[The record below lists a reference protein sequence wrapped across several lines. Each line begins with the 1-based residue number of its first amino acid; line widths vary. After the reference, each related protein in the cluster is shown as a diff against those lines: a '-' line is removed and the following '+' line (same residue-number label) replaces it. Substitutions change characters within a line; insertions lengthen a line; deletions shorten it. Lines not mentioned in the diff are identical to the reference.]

1 MAQCAMAGMTSY
13 ENQSLADIVK
23 DIERWISYSEEVK
36 REVTE
41 LLSKIKATKFYTQ
54 ISYDYKSTMH
64 EMPQI
69 CQTNIDD
76 LARTL
81 ESINSRTLTQ
91 ANVELF
97 RKVGRRAYE
106 NGEDN
111 KKYFKIRDEGYW
123 HDYGNPEFQMVE
135 EVYAMFGDYC
145 ATLWDVTNAASRLRD
160 YIDVPKEITAM
171 KVENNSVHIGSNN
184 QITNS
189 VIGSKNTAEIE
200 QETAVPESKEE
211 SIASKSFWQI
221 LVPIIVG
228 VIVVAI
234 CVAIGLN

>member
-36 REVTE
+36 REVTK
-41 LLSKIKATKFYTQ
+41 LLSKIKATQFYTQ
-54 ISYDYKSTMH
+54 ISYDYKSTMC

-76 LARTL
+76 LTRTL
-81 ESINSRTLTQ
+81 ESINSHSLTQ
-91 ANVELF
+91 GNVELF
-97 RKVGRRAYE
+97 RKVGIRAYE

-123 HDYGNPEFQMVE
+123 HDYGNPEFHMVE
-135 EVYAMFGDYC
+135 DVYAMFGDYC
-145 ATLWDVTNAASRLRD
+145 ATLWDITNAASRLKD
-160 YIDVPKEITAM
+160 YIDIPKEVTTM
-171 KVENNSVHIGSNN
+171 KIEDHSINIGDGNKIKKSNFH
-184 QITNS
+184 
-189 VIGSKNTAEIE
+189 SKNKT
-200 QETAVPESKEE
+200 TNNTKGTSSKVL
-211 SIASKSFWQI
+211 WQVI
-221 LVPIIVG
+221 VPIVVG

-234 CVAIGLN
+234 CVALGLS

>member
-23 DIERWISYSEEVK
+23 DIERWITYSEEVK
-36 REVTE
+36 SEVTE
-41 LLSKIKATKFYTQ
+41 LLSKIKASKFYTQ

-76 LARTL
+76 LTRTL

-91 ANVELF
+91 GNVELF

-123 HDYGNPEFQMVE
+123 HDYGNPEFHMVE
-135 EVYAMFGDYC
+135 DVYAMFGDYC
-145 ATLWDVTNAASRLRD
+145 ATLWDVTNAASRLKD
-160 YIDVPKEITAM
+160 YIDIPKEVTTM
-171 KVENNSVHIGSNN
+171 KIEDHSVNIGDGNKIKKSNFN
-184 QITNS
+184 
-189 VIGSKNTAEIE
+189 SKNKTTTNAEG
-200 QETAVPESKEE
+200 TSSKVL
-211 SIASKSFWQI
+211 WQVI
-221 LVPIIVG
+221 VPIVVG

-234 CVAIGLN
+234 CVALGLS